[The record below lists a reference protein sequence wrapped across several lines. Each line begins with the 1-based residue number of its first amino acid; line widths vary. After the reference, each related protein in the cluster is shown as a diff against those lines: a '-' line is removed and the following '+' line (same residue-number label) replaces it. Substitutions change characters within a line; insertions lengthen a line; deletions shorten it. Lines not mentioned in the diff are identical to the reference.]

1 MDEKKVSD
9 SIKQSYINFD
19 NYSFNKL
26 INNSYSSI
34 IKFYKYIKI
43 NIEEYN
49 IDELNIQEL
58 ENELNNYNIL
68 YTLSVHPYDDS
79 IISQKIIYINKLL
92 NDKKINNYF

>member
-49 IDELNIQEL
+49 IDEFNIAKKITKEDL
-58 ENELNNYNIL
+58 YNALEKYKENDEVKNRDENESLKNYVLNTMYC
-68 YTLSVHPYDDS
+68 
-79 IISQKIIYINKLL
+79 
-92 NDKKINNYF
+92 